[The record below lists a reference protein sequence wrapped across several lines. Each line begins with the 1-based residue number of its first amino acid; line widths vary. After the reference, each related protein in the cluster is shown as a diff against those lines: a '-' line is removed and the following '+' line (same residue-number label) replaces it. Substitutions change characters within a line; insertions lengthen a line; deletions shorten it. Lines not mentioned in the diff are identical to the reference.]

1 MGICGAF
8 GFFWCKII
16 TFTWAQL
23 DQGRLLFSAQA
34 VVTAWI
40 DAGRCVQAC
49 LGQAFEQILQEL
61 NMVLETHFAEKPYL
75 QV

>member
-1 MGICGAF
+1 M
-8 GFFWCKII
+8 
-16 TFTWAQL
+16 
-23 DQGRLLFSAQA
+23 
-34 VVTAWI
+34 VTAWI
-40 DAGRCVQAC
+40 DAGPRCVQAC